1 MQTDDLYIAIYE
13 DVSPKAEYF
22 QADSIHR
29 NMLTEAMVIAGI
41 GWALTEFSK
50 AFFGG
55 LAKSAA
61 GAVVDKI
68 KVLFGASADN
78 GDRDILLEALDLLR
92 PHLGDLAGA
101 TEVERAELQN
111 AISTALQTRGFPED
125 TADETAKKLF
135 ETLTKAAADEAA

>member
-1 MQTDDLYIAIYE
+1 MQTDDLYIRIYE

-50 AFFGG
+50 ALFGD

-61 GAVVDKI
+61 AAVANKI
-68 KVLFGASADN
+68 KELFGTSAEN
-78 GDRDILLEALDLLR
+78 GDRDVLLEALDLLR
-92 PHLGDLAGA
+92 PHLAEMLDAS
-101 TEVERAELQN
+101 EVERLQLQKAIADALN
-111 AISTALQTRGFPED
+111 ARGFPED

-135 ETLTKAAADEAA
+135 ATLNKAAAEEAA